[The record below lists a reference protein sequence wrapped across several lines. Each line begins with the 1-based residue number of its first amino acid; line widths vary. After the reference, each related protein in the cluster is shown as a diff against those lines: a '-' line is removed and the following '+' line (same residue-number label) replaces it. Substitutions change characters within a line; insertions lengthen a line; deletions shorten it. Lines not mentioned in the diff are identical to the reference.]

1 MDVIEENPERNAPG
15 ALKASGIPWTIGDMA
30 WAIAVVIG
38 ATVVV
43 ALGLG
48 IGTILLIGPATLV
61 GGDLT
66 DMSGLLDVLA
76 AEGLLQPWLL
86 LMMTAMLVGEASMPL
101 SAWLFGALKYHC
113 GWRALGFRSFRAFD
127 GITLAAI
134 VVLVGLLV
142 GFLYD
147 MLFRHLGLDTPSNL
161 PAGLAETGLG
171 LGIVFVLAAVVA
183 PVAEETFFRGF
194 ILAGIG
200 KRLGNAWGIV
210 LSALL
215 FSVAHMQPGA
225 LLPIF
230 ILGLLLGG
238 LYVRTRSIWPCILTH
253 FAYNSIAML
262 FVI

>member
-1 MDVIEENPERNAPG
+1 VDVVEENPEQNTHG
-15 ALKASGIPWTIGDMA
+15 ARVATRVPWTIGDIA
-30 WAIAVVIG
+30 KAIAVVIA

-43 ALGLG
+43 AFGLGL
-48 IGTILLIGPATLV
+48 GTILLVGPATLV
-61 GGDLT
+61 GSGLT
-66 DMSGLLDVLA
+66 DISGLLDLLA
-76 AEGLLQPWLL
+76 AEGMLQPWLL
-86 LMMTAMLVGEASMPL
+86 LMMTAMLVGEAAMPL
-101 SAWLFGALKYHC
+101 SAWLFGALKYRC

-127 GITLAAI
+127 GVTLAAI

-142 GFLYD
+142 SFLYD
-147 MLFRHLGLDTPSNL
+147 MLFSHLGLDPPSNL

-171 LGIVFVLAAVVA
+171 LGIVVVLAVVVA

-200 KRLGNAWGIV
+200 RRLGNAWAVV

-230 ILGLLLGG
+230 ILGLLLGW

-253 FAYNSIAML
+253 FAYNSIAVLFML
-262 FVI
+262 

>member
-1 MDVIEENPERNAPG
+1 VDVVEENPEQNTRRAR
-15 ALKASGIPWTIGDMA
+15 AASRIPWTMGDVA
-30 WAIAVVIG
+30 WAIGVVIG
-38 ATVVV
+38 VTVVV
-43 ALGLG
+43 ALGLV
-48 IGTILLIGPATLV
+48 IGTIFLVGPATLV
-61 GGDLT
+61 GSDAADL
-66 DMSGLLDVLA
+66 SGLLDLLA

-86 LMMTAMLVGEASMPL
+86 LMMTGMLVGEASMPV
-101 SAWLFGALKYHC
+101 SAWLFGALKYRC

-147 MLFRHLGLDTPSNL
+147 VLFSHLGLDSPSSL

-171 LGIVFVLAAVVA
+171 LGIVFVLAVVVA

-194 ILAGIG
+194 ILPGIG
-200 KRLGNAWGIV
+200 KRLGNVWGVV

-230 ILGLLLGG
+230 ILGLLLGW
-238 LYVRTRSIWPCILTH
+238 LYLRTRSIWPCILTH
-253 FAYNSIAML
+253 FAYNSIAILFML
-262 FVI
+262 